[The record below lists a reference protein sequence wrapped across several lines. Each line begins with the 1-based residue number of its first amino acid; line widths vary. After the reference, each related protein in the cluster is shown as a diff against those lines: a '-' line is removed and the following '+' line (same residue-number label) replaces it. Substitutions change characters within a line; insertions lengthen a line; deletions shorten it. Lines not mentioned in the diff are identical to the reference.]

1 MSEGRVIGGGRR
13 QRGVEGSQIEVEA
26 RDLGEEGLGLGRW
39 KEGSKGSVG
48 VPIGFGIN
56 EKWGRKVE
64 RGTGIKISLRK
75 KTEQRKKGD
84 EGRAKGDRIE
94 RWK

>member
-1 MSEGRVIGGGRR
+1 MSEGRVIGGGRC
-13 QRGVEGSQIEVEA
+13 QRGVGGSQMGLET
-26 RDLGEEGLGLGRW
+26 RDLGDEGLGLGRW

-84 EGRAKGDRIE
+84 EGGGNGDRIE
-94 RWK
+94 KWK